1 MGVVHR
7 GWLYYNPKGSRAGSA
22 PHPVAIKALHPMLR
36 GRERPR
42 ALFLSEALALERL
55 SHPNIVHF
63 FGLVDDGVQL
73 AIVMEL
79 VDGQALSEIIARKVA
94 AGRSPSMPCL
104 PFSRAWHYF
113 SQLLGSLASVH
124 ALGIIHRDIKPA
136 NVLVRRDGVVK
147 LTDFGIARVP
157 ADEARKTGGMAPG
170 TGAYMAPEQVTAGE
184 IDARTDLYSA
194 AIVLY
199 EMLTGVTPFDR
210 PERNEIMVRTAQ
222 LDEIAAPI
230 SSQVSSAPQVLDALM
245 ARALAKDKAERFAT
259 AIELGDAF
267 RELLGLD
274 AAGWA
279 AQQNLAKHAKRLS
292 LEMNAAPACG
302 PQDADSP
309 TRSAPNPFK
318 SPIHDATRSALAQ
331 SALAQSALA
340 QSAPAQSAPAQGAAA
355 QPGGGTQPL
364 PSQPPIASPPA
375 LGVGEGQPPEH
386 GNQLRTA
393 VLMAYQGET
402 PEA

>member
-7 GWLYYNPKGSRAGSA
+7 GWLYYNPNGPQAGSA

-94 AGRSPSMPCL
+94 AGRSPAMPCL
-104 PFSRAWHYF
+104 PFARAWHYF

-124 ALGIIHRDIKPA
+124 ALGIIHRDVKPA
-136 NVLVRRDGVVK
+136 NVLVRRDGMVK

-157 ADEARKTGGMAPG
+157 VDEARKTGGMAPG

-230 SSQVSSAPQVLDALM
+230 SSHVSSAPRVLDSLM
-245 ARALAKDKAERFAT
+245 AKALAKDKANRFPS
-259 AIELGDAF
+259 AIELGDSF

-279 AQQNLAKHAKRLS
+279 AQQDLAKHARQLS
-292 LEMNAAPACG
+292 IEMSAVPPSQASAPRPDEASQLPSRSAATPAEEVDD
-302 PQDADSP
+302 QP

-318 SPIHDATRSALAQ
+318 R
-331 SALAQSALA
+331 
-340 QSAPAQSAPAQGAAA
+340 GF
-355 QPGGGTQPL
+355 GTQPL
-364 PSQPPIASPPA
+364 PSQPSAEPPRAKEAELPSSTPLAAASPVELADARP
-375 LGVGEGQPPEH
+375 

-393 VLMAYQGET
+393 ILMAYRGDNSD
-402 PEA
+402 A